1 MYFCRVKKKNFYF
14 IYFLVTYVV
23 LQYIWWTF
31 FILKLGENTERQ
43 STIFWMLI
51 GEGSVFLFV
60 ILFTFSR
67 LILSL
72 KKEEKLK
79 QQKNNFLLSVTH
91 ELKTPI
97 THNKL
102 TIQTLLKRK
111 NLDED
116 KRNDLYEKILA
127 ENNRLEHLVENILTS
142 TRLETK
148 FFQLNKEKFNIYLLI
163 NELVKHYAI
172 LLGDS
177 VVNIA
182 TESEDIEVVAD
193 RKMIETVVI
202 NLIEN
207 YHKYALESGALT
219 IIISTFGDR
228 VKCAFS
234 DVGKGVPKEFRKD
247 IFKKFVR
254 TENEEKRTKKGTGLG
269 LYISREFLILN
280 NGNISYSPNKPM
292 GSIFEITIPIA

>member
-1 MYFCRVKKKNFYF
+1 MYFCKVKKKNFYF

-23 LQYIWWTF
+23 LQYVWWTY

-43 STIFWMLI
+43 NTIFWMLI

-60 ILFTFSR
+60 IIFTFSR
-67 LILSL
+67 LIISL
-72 KKEEKLK
+72 KKEEKLN

-102 TIQTLLKRK
+102 SIQTLLKRK
-111 NLDED
+111 NLEED
-116 KRNDLYEKILA
+116 KRNDLFEKILA
-127 ENNRLEHLVENILTS
+127 ENSRLEHLVENILTS

-148 FFQLNKEKFNIYLLI
+148 FFKLTKEKFNIYLLI
-163 NELVKHYAI
+163 TDLVKRYAI

-182 TESEDIEVVAD
+182 TDSEDIEVLAD
-193 RKMIETVVI
+193 KKMIETVFI
-202 NLIEN
+202 NIMEN
-207 YHKYALESGALT
+207 YHKYALDSESLT
-219 IIISTFGDR
+219 ILISIFGDK
-228 VKCAFS
+228 VKCAFM
-234 DVGKGVPKEFRKD
+234 DYGKGVPKEYRKD

-254 TENEEKRTKKGTGLG
+254 TENEDERTKKGTGLG
-269 LYISREFLILN
+269 LYIAREFLKLN
-280 NGNISYSPNKPM
+280 NGSISYSPNKPE
-292 GSIFEITIPIA
+292 GSIFEIIIPIA